1 MFIFLPFK
9 LQFSPFKS
17 RIWVELNHFW
27 PMFPFY
33 TSLKTSENLWFSNVA
48 RGYKMR
54 SLARNGLTQPF
65 KWQPQKMVKYIQ
77 TIRRQQ
83 PTNCLNV
90 TIFWGLALKWLNL
103 LIKLELLR
111 KLFGENSPITYGAV
125 LFLVTF
131 QRTASKPKWAKY
143 Q

>member
-1 MFIFLPFK
+1 
-9 LQFSPFKS
+9 
-17 RIWVELNHFW
+17 
-27 PMFPFY
+27 MFPFY
-33 TSLKTSENLWFSNVA
+33 TPLKTSENLWFSNIV

-83 PTNCLNV
+83 PTNFLNV

-111 KLFGENSPITYGAV
+111 KLFGENSPLTYGAVLFLVTFQRTYGAV

-131 QRTASKPKWAKY
+131 QRTASKPK
-143 Q
+143 